1 MEQDIQSLFKKSD
14 FYIAMGDY
22 KKANQYLIEILEKD
36 PKNARA
42 WHEKSKLPILQED
55 TVIIEGCSISVS
67 KYEGLDV
74 TQKTSYLQQCGLTP
88 SQALDGVIY
97 LRVNLLIEKE
107 HLRYLENAVRY
118 AKDEKVKYEKE
129 FAELIAKHNNRGE
142 SEKKVAI
149 IMGTTALPLVV
160 IILGNL
166 VFSFINADLP
176 YLIFSKAICVVPY
189 VLSVIGIAFYAK
201 VKYEGNN
208 TKIGLILTFL
218 SLTLSSVALIMG
230 VVFLILK

>member
-42 WHEKSKLPILQED
+42 WYEKAKLPILQED

-149 IMGTTALPLVV
+149 IMGTVALPLVV

-208 TKIGLILTFL
+208 TKTGLILTFL
-218 SLTLSSVALIMG
+218 SLTLSSVALIVG